1 VPFIVGLTGGI
12 GSGKSAAADRF
23 AAHGITVVDT
33 DEIAHRVTR
42 PGGSAID
49 AIRAAFGAGFIDDSG
64 ALDRSRMRA
73 AVFSDPGSKA
83 RLEGILH
90 PMIRSIA
97 FAEARAAGSPYA
109 VLVVPLLLESG
120 AYASV
125 VDRILVIDVD
135 ESVQVERTMRRSN
148 IPESQVRAIMAN
160 QASRA
165 DRLAAASDVIR
176 NDGDLEHLQRQVD
189 KLHLEYLALAAESA
203 RNG

>member
-1 VPFIVGLTGGI
+1 MPFIVGLTGGI
-12 GSGKSAAADRF
+12 GSGKSAAANRF
-23 AAHGITVVDT
+23 AAHGIVVVDT
-33 DEIAHRVTR
+33 DEVAHRVTR
-42 PGGSAID
+42 PGGAAID
-49 AIRAAFGAGFIDDSG
+49 AIRAAFGAGFIDDTG
-64 ALDRSRMRA
+64 ALDRARMRA
-73 AVFSDPGSKA
+73 AVFADPPSKS

-97 FAEARAAGSPYA
+97 FAEARAARSPYA

-125 VDRILVIDVD
+125 VDRILVIDVE
-135 ESVQVERTMRRSN
+135 ESVQIERTMRRSS

-189 KLHLEYLALAAESA
+189 KLHLQYLTLVAKPAPS
-203 RNG
+203 G